1 MQVSWAPD
9 IEIHAP
15 ITLTAPSNNWVRKW
29 LISPEIFYV
38 EINLSKSLQEAVNVF
53 FPSSI

>member
-15 ITLTAPSNNWVRKW
+15 ITLTAPSNNWVS
-29 LISPEIFYV
+29 IYV
-38 EINLSKSLQEAVNVF
+38 R
-53 FPSSI
+53 SIKTAKDKFN